1 MIKNNVIRFCRKY
14 GFTPAQLAGKDFEIE
29 SISTD
34 QGMFDRRSCDVRLTV
49 NADLFKLFNGSSGN
63 IKARVT
69 LSDGTVYVLSDL
81 CQMSQM
87 PVYDY
92 FKSVDGKFTGNYK
105 TKLIFGNWQV
115 YLPHK
120 DEICSTSKYD
130 CEIIDLEGMLHSE
143 IATEAVR
150 QMNEEII
157 KNLGI
162 DLGSDKDNTATTMV
176 RAEELKRI
184 QAEDFANIV
193 KEACEKLYRIDLAK
207 PIFEPVLFTTPEVDS
222 YIRSLDMGA
231 IMPKVIKVELPSDKK
246 DVNDLSKEEFNE
258 LIQNANKEKE
268 KDNMKINNKELKQI
282 IIDEDRKT
290 VTVITETPD
299 SLRPLFGLE
308 PKPTKYVTYSKASDE
323 DEFDKYVGVA
333 LALAYQKF
341 GSKEEFHKFVRESE
355 LINDVKKNK
364 EAKAA
369 TKEAKKKEAQ
379 EAHEKAVARKAK
391 QAQKDEETATE
402 LLEKLAKFLNKPKKT
417 KKTKTEKSE

>member
-49 NADLFKLFNGSSGN
+49 NADLFKIFNGSSGN

-130 CEIIDLEGMLHSE
+130 YNVSDLAGILD
-143 IATEAVR
+143 
-150 QMNEEII
+150 EEIG
-157 KNLGI
+157 KSLGI
-162 DLGSDKDNTATTMV
+162 DFGSDRDHTATAMI
-176 RAEELKRI
+176 ESEQLKHRQYEAFKQTVKMAADKI
-184 QAEDFANIV
+184 YEQSKQVPGYYDFSRYCRFWNTPIV
-193 KEACEKLYRIDLAK
+193 LN
-207 PIFEPVLFTTPEVDS
+207 DS
-222 YIRSLDMGA
+222 
-231 IMPKVIKVELPSDKK
+231 VICVELPSDKK

-258 LIQNANKEKE
+258 LVQKANKEKEKE

-299 SLRPLFGLE
+299 SLRPLVGLE
-308 PKPTKYVTYSKASDE
+308 PKPTKHVTYSKASAE
-323 DEFDKYVGVA
+323 DEFDK
-333 LALAYQKF
+333 
-341 GSKEEFHKFVRESE
+341 
-355 LINDVKKNK
+355 
-364 EAKAA
+364 
-369 TKEAKKKEAQ
+369 
-379 EAHEKAVARKAK
+379 
-391 QAQKDEETATE
+391 
-402 LLEKLAKFLNKPKKT
+402 
-417 KKTKTEKSE
+417 